1 MGKTQNNSMV
11 NVICFGSPAKQT
23 FSYGLLLDVGGVVKG
38 GRFLKKEDLPQGI
51 MLHQQM
57 SDRAF

>member
-38 GRFLKKEDLPQGI
+38 GQFPQEGR
-51 MLHQQM
+51 
-57 SDRAF
+57 SSTGNNASPADE